1 MILLT
6 VIGSRLPDAEG
17 ESSSTTKKKNKN
29 KPQKKPRFV
38 RMAGGTTWEDETLA
52 EWENGRKHLLSA
64 SIDRFLWVDDF
75 RLFCGDLGNEVND
88 DVLTRAFNKYP
99 SFQKA
104 RVVRDKRSG
113 KTRGYGFISF
123 KDSTDYIRAMRE
135 MNGMR
140 PRLSLNAHER
150 LPFVLLGKYVGN
162 RPIKLRKSTW
172 QERNMDI
179 VRKKVKEKVK
189 MGLR

>member
-1 MILLT
+1 M
-6 VIGSRLPDAEG
+6 GSRSVLP
-17 ESSSTTKKKNKN
+17 
-29 KPQKKPRFV
+29 
-38 RMAGGTTWEDETLA
+38 
-52 EWENGRKHLLSA
+52 
-64 SIDRFLWVDDF
+64 SIPELRDIPLVPSDDF

-123 KDSTDYIRAMRE
+123 KDSQDYIRAMRE
-135 MNGMR
+135 MNGKTFLFLR
-140 PRLSLNAHER
+140 VELSIDRLLLR
-150 LPFVLLGKYVGN
+150 LFSGKYVGN

-172 QERNMDI
+172 QERNIDT

>member
-1 MILLT
+1 MFVWLVEQPGKMKHS
-6 VIGSRLPDAEG
+6 VIGIKVTAILYSPPAEG
-17 ESSSTTKKKNKN
+17 I
-29 KPQKKPRFV
+29 PF
-38 RMAGGTTWEDETLA
+38 L
-52 EWENGRKHLLSA
+52 HL
-64 SIDRFLWVDDF
+64 DDF

-88 DVLTRAFNKYP
+88 DALTRAFNKYP

-123 KDSTDYIRAMRE
+123 KDSQDYIRAMRE
-135 MNGMR
+135 MNGKR
-140 PRLSLNAHER
+140 FLSLSRWTEVMID
-150 LPFVLLGKYVGN
+150 LFFCLFVGKYVGN

-172 QERNMDI
+172 QERNIDI
-179 VRKKVKEKVK
+179 VRKKVKDKVK